1 MGDTPKTERDSL
13 DSRARASFLD
23 LISEGEIEGLVTP
36 VPNFDENE
44 IDGAANPWHQS
55 IFLNNTPLQ
64 NRDGSYNYFDLKI
77 DQRTG
82 LANQSVMPGF
92 NETVRETPVNVEVRR
107 LNTGQSENGTLD
119 QWEGNGHVIT
129 ITNRAVDAVR
139 IVISIPALQKT
150 EDDGDTKGKSVAYR
164 FQKKQ
169 GTGDYVDIDLGTKKL
184 DISGAKDG
192 DAFVSGRTADLYQKQ
207 YRFEITGNTFP
218 VSFRVVRITKDEDRY
233 NLPSYDWLSV
243 NCKTIV
249 HSYSEIT
256 YAGEYERMACTY
268 VQNNGAETPAAGNI
282 ITISTRTEYPH
293 NAGEYQKH
301 KLKVGD
307 IVSLDFSP
315 AVVEGQ
321 TVGTNDNLAVATVVN
336 DSTFTVIASDSKLL
350 SPPTVEEETA
360 GTDTYRNVRVSP
372 VYTYPN
378 TALVGLQVEAEE
390 FGSVPKRA
398 YKIRGKKIKIPG
410 AGANGS
416 GTPTVVTDKV
426 VADNLGISNADE
438 IQTWGFI
445 YYPSGYIF
453 NGTLTTTT
461 HWCADPAW
469 CLYDLLLSSRYGT
482 GDHVDAAQL
491 DKYSFYAASRYSSE
505 IVEFHDRFNDGTIQ
519 KIREPRFS
527 LNAVLRKKED
537 AYRIIAQLCSVFRV
551 MPYYGAGA
559 LNLSQDKKGVDPSYL
574 FTLANVSPEGF
585 SYSGVAQT
593 TRITVAIVK
602 YYDMTLRDMAY
613 EEVIDD
619 AAVQKFGVI
628 SKTINAFGCTSRGAA
643 RRVGRWLIY
652 VAQNETET
660 CTFVTSLEAGTVC
673 RPGQIIEIADPV
685 KAGVRRGGRIKAVPA
700 ANQITVDN
708 TDLTDLPGIGNE
720 SISYTRTLHV
730 IMQNGSVCTADVG
743 TDGISASGV
752 ITTVTNFR
760 IKVNDSAG
768 REPGDPEYGVD
779 ANGNQADVFQDQ
791 TPNVNSLWIL
801 ETTGGTSAQNL
812 QTSTW
817 KVVGVKE
824 EEDFQYAVTCVS
836 HNESKYDH
844 VEQDQGLNHRD
855 LTNLDEI
862 PAAPSGWAVRP
873 TGYAGDDES
882 GNAIASASITFPHQ
896 QLYRHRDEV
905 RVKVIAA
912 WKPVLGVNKY
922 EVRWREAEGGWNTIR
937 VQNPDYEITN
947 VSIDK
952 SIGTKVFDFEIYSLS
967 AYGKKSVT
975 PLKTSFTCTGKTAK
989 PSDVVTFTGTIDK
1002 NLGDRLTWVKIVPTA
1017 PEFADLDIRGYE
1029 IRRGTEWDSATVI
1042 GEFVGT
1048 TATVGTLVSGA
1059 SITYLIKAID
1069 TDDNYSVGAKSVA
1082 INPVFPGA
1090 PTEGSFEYRDDNLIL
1105 NWSTPAT
1112 GSYAIEEYEIYKG
1125 DISASNLEGIVTGK
1139 TFSIPVTWNTEQTF
1153 KVRAKDIAGNI
1164 GGSALEITVTFTQAP
1179 APNITWQY
1187 EGRTLRLTW
1196 NQVSGSTTAREYEIR
1211 SSATVVDGNEVT
1223 AVGNASEINRVQATT
1238 YVVDVDWVASR
1249 RFWVR
1254 AIDINGNFGV
1264 TGRTGIANAPDYPD
1278 VTFSF
1283 PETPVVTSDDLDGK
1297 NENIVL
1303 NWTAL
1308 TAATNNSGDTHGL
1321 PIREYKIYRTDSS
1334 AESASNLIATSYTTV
1349 FSEKITWTEGNKKYW
1364 VSAVDVNDNEGAA
1377 RAYIQSV
1384 TQVPVPVDITQE
1396 VIDNNILLRWK
1407 EPSLT
1412 GCLPITAYNIY
1423 RTNTQAGS
1431 LIGSKQGKFTT
1442 IFEQVADT
1450 YHYYIAAID
1459 SAGRQGIAGSV
1470 SAVVNEPPD
1479 YVLNA
1484 DLKTAL
1490 IDDASYDPNTG
1501 YVLATYSQSGFIV
1514 TVTKQSHD
1522 LSVNQQIEIDFT
1534 SGSATEDGKYI
1545 IKTTTVNEFTF
1556 EVAGNR
1562 QTTGNIG
1569 YKSAATTSNFY
1580 VLNNVGYFCIDTS
1593 TQYQNHFG
1601 GDPSSAFN
1609 INGANVPYAL
1619 PSENSGS
1626 YEEVFDYGSVLA
1638 NSAISIAMSIDP
1650 EETVGQGLTIT
1661 PRIYVRETDSSAWID
1676 KGSGNG
1682 SVFATQFRYVKAR
1695 FDLAGADANDLIK
1708 VTEISL
1714 KLSVKQKTDQGSLT
1728 LAEVTIG
1735 TPAEKQAVYDAGIQ
1749 VSFTKT
1755 FLDIDSI
1762 ALTIRGST
1770 STGGARYAIYDFLD
1784 EASPTGFRVY
1794 LYKADGTKTYGA
1806 FDWTARG
1813 V

>member
-1 MGDTPKTERDSL
+1 MGDTPKTSRDSL

-82 LANQSVMPGF
+82 LANQSVIPGF
-92 NETVRETPVNVEVRR
+92 NETVRETSVNVE
-107 LNTGQSENGTLD
+107 LKQLAAGQDVPGTLA

-169 GTGDYVDIDLGTKKL
+169 GTGEFVDIDLGTKKL
-184 DISGAKDG
+184 NIYGAKDG

-218 VSFRVVRITKDEDRY
+218 VQFRIVRIARDEDRW
-233 NLPSYDWLSV
+233 NLSAKDWLNV
-243 NCKTIV
+243 NAKTVV
-249 HSYSEIT
+249 HSYAEIT
-256 YAGEYERMACTY
+256 YAGEYERIACTY

-282 ITISTRTEYPH
+282 ITISTRTDYPH

-307 IVSLDFSP
+307 IVSLDFTP
-315 AVVEGQ
+315 QDGK
-321 TVGTNDNLAVATVVN
+321 TIGTNDNLAVATVVN

-350 SPPTVEEETA
+350 SPPTAEELASNETPSPA
-360 GTDTYRNVRVSP
+360 RYRNVRVSP

-619 AAVQKFGVI
+619 AAVQKFGVV

-730 IMQNGSVCTADVG
+730 IMQNGSICTADVG

-768 REPGDPEYGVD
+768 REPNQPDYVD
-779 ANGNQADVFQDQ
+779 TFQDQ

-824 EEDFQYAVTCVS
+824 EEDFQYTVTCVS
-836 HNESKYDH
+836 HDESKYDH

-882 GNAIASASITFPHQ
+882 GNAIASSSITFPHQ

-922 EVRWREAEGGWNTIR
+922 EVRWRESEGGWNTIR

-952 SIGTKVFDFEIYSLS
+952 SIGTKVFDFEIYSVS

-989 PSDVVTFTGTIDK
+989 PSNVVTFTGTTDK
-1002 NLGDRLTWVKIVPTA
+1002 NLGDRLTWVKIAPTA

-1029 IRRGTEWDSATVI
+1029 IRRGTGWDSATVI

-1069 TDDNYSVGAKSVA
+1069 TDDNYSVTAKSVA
-1082 INPVFPGA
+1082 ITPVFPGA
-1090 PTEGSFEYRDDNLIL
+1090 PTEGSFDYKDDNLIL

-1139 TFSIPVTWNTEQTF
+1139 TFSIPVTWNTPQTF

-1211 SSATVVDGNEVT
+1211 SSATNVT
-1223 AVGNASEINRVQATT
+1223 AVGNASVITRVQATT

-1254 AIDINGNFGV
+1254 AIDINDNFGV
-1264 TGRTGIANAPDYPD
+1264 TGRTGIENAPDYPD

-1283 PETPVVTSDDLDGK
+1283 PESPVVTSDDLDGK

-1308 TAATNNSGDTHGL
+1308 TAATNNSGKTHGL
-1321 PIREYKIYRTDSS
+1321 PIREYKIYRTDSA

-1349 FSEKITWTEGNKKYW
+1349 FSEKITWTEGTKKYW
-1364 VSAVDVNDNEGAA
+1364 VSAVDVNDNEGDAT
-1377 RAYIQSV
+1377 AYIQSV

-1423 RTNTQAGS
+1423 KTNTQAGS

-1442 IFEQVADT
+1442 IFEQVAGT
-1450 YHYYIAAID
+1450 YTYYLAAVD
-1459 SAGRQGIAGSV
+1459 SAGRQGVAGSV
-1470 SAVVNEPPD
+1470 TSIVNEPPD

-1490 IDDASYDPNTG
+1490 IDDASRGAND
-1501 YVLATYSQSGFIV
+1501 YVSATYSQSNSDNSGAGLIV
-1514 TVTKQSHD
+1514 TVTKQSHG
-1522 LSVNQQIEIDFT
+1522 LSVNQQIEINFT
-1534 SGSATEDGKYI
+1534 SGTANGTTDDAKKYI
-1545 IKTTTVNEFTF
+1545 IKTTTINEFTF
-1556 EVAGNR
+1556 EVAGSR
-1562 QTTGNIG
+1562 QTTGNID
-1569 YKSAATTSNFY
+1569 YKSPATTSNFY
-1580 VLNNVGYFCIDTS
+1580 VLNNVGYFCLDTS
-1593 TQYQNHFG
+1593 IQYQNHFAS
-1601 GDPSSAFN
+1601 DAFN
-1609 INGANVPYAL
+1609 SNGANVPYAL
-1619 PSENSGS
+1619 PSANSGS

-1661 PRIYVRETDSSAWID
+1661 PRIYVSSDNSNWTD

-1714 KLSVKQKTDQGSLT
+1714 KLSVKQKTDQGS
-1728 LAEVTIG
+1728 VTVASG
-1735 TPAEKQAVYDAGIQ
+1735 QAQAVYDAGVQ

-1770 STGGARYAIYDFLD
+1770 GDARYAIYDFLD

-1794 LYKADGTKTYGA
+1794 LYKADGTKTYGV